1 MRRLKPN
8 HILIGLIVLLPYLV
22 LIWYIVFPQ
31 TDVVVSL
38 PLFHFYIV
46 TFTTFSAAVIYILL
60 SVALREIAR
69 PRHYLAAVAFVVMG
83 AIFFTHGLATP
94 GAVIGYVH
102 PAIGWSAWL
111 TLFSGSAIFAL
122 ASLDDPDRLP
132 FRLSVRRITQVII
145 AAVSL
150 YFAVALFTPQL
161 LNWINTNGDPWHRWL
176 VFYASFGLWLF
187 AAFRLGLVW
196 WSNGSRVD
204 GTLALVA
211 YWLGCATISMHQFPV
226 WQLSW
231 WLYHFNLLV
240 GFLVTVYVLLVEYEQ
255 AREFRLVRYYLAT
268 SLIMTALIALAA
280 SYFFAEFSQETLT
293 AVTSQAAPDLT
304 MAILQARTAGLLIM
318 AVSMGVLF
326 GILLLVINRADG
338 IITTRTTELAVA
350 YENLR
355 QAESMR
361 DDLTNMIVHDLRSP
375 LSTIYGSLGL
385 ARHINGEELSEANT
399 HYIDQAL
406 RASERMTGLIDDI
419 LTVSKIEAGQFE
431 PRIEFASVTQLLSD
445 RLGAFADQA
454 AEENKQLMLNCP
466 TELNVPV
473 DYNMIGRVVDN
484 LVSNA
489 IKYTDD
495 GGQIQVSAWTNDEQ
509 LFVRVRDDGEGIPDD
524 YKQRIFEKFAQ
535 APNAAENP
543 NRTGTGLGLT
553 FCERVVQL
561 HHGRIWVED
570 APGGGSDFI
579 VRLPLHQDTPLIVA
593 SQT

>member
-1 MRRLKPN
+1 
-8 HILIGLIVLLPYLV
+8 
-22 LIWYIVFPQ
+22 
-31 TDVVVSL
+31 
-38 PLFHFYIV
+38 
-46 TFTTFSAAVIYILL
+46 
-60 SVALREIAR
+60 
-69 PRHYLAAVAFVVMG
+69 
-83 AIFFTHGLATP
+83 
-94 GAVIGYVH
+94 
-102 PAIGWSAWL
+102 
-111 TLFSGSAIFAL
+111 
-122 ASLDDPDRLP
+122 
-132 FRLSVRRITQVII
+132 
-145 AAVSL
+145 
-150 YFAVALFTPQL
+150 
-161 LNWINTNGDPWHRWL
+161 
-176 VFYASFGLWLF
+176 
-187 AAFRLGLVW
+187 
-196 WSNGSRVD
+196 
-204 GTLALVA
+204 
-211 YWLGCATISMHQFPV
+211 
-226 WQLSW
+226 
-231 WLYHFNLLV
+231 
-240 GFLVTVYVLLVEYEQ
+240 
-255 AREFRLVRYYLAT
+255 
-268 SLIMTALIALAA
+268 
-280 SYFFAEFSQETLT
+280 
-293 AVTSQAAPDLT
+293 